1 MSHLMAHLADK
12 AHRAHLD
19 KQTVARVNSA
29 VMMGVIGGGLVAC
42 ASGAF
47 IYDVGRW
54 FSVW

>member
-1 MSHLMAHLADK
+1 MSHLMTHLADK

-19 KQTVARVNSA
+19 KQTVSRVNSA
-29 VMMGVIGGGLVAC
+29 LMMGLIGGGLTAC
-42 ASGAF
+42 ATGAF